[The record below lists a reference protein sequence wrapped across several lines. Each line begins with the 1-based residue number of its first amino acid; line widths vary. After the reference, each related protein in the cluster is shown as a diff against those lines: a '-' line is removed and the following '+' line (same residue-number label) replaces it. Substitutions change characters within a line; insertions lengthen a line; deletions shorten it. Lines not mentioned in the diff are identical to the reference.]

1 MKKIVMIAINVL
13 LAFGVQAQSLLNG
26 SFESKL
32 DGWKVSSLAVQSN
45 NAFSLKDGSN
55 YLEKWVSRGSAVG
68 NAKLSQTVSQLPAG
82 IYTLTVSAQN
92 IQETTPTEKQT
103 GAWIFADDEKVAVSE
118 AEDYSIS
125 VPVIT
130 GQLTV
135 GFEAVNATGNW
146 LALDNFRLECT
157 STSLGELRAELLKL
171 IEETEHYTDS
181 LMSETAMT
189 RLKQVISDAQTVY
202 DANVYDGIGE
212 AATALVQAQ
221 KDAQEAIFQYKK
233 DHATIDN
240 LLDVTSWVVNP
251 DFEDGFTGW
260 INSGMQIQ
268 SNNSFTQ
275 KNGDNYVEKWVSTGS
290 SAGDGSISQTL
301 VGLEPGIY
309 ILKAVG
315 QNIQE
320 KTPTVKQS
328 GVCLFGAQG
337 ETTVQTAGE
346 YTLQFTNI
354 DSKLTLGLRAENA
367 TGNWVCVDNFRLYYA
382 GWTME
387 ALKSE
392 LLKRIDN
399 AKSLSAEYMQK
410 TCKEELLKA
419 IETAEDV
426 YNSDNTPERYTS
438 VTDLLTEAVTNA
450 NNNIKA
456 YGALKDAISEA
467 EQTYADGVGTGAESF
482 KASIDEA
489 SNIYNLQ
496 EINADE
502 VYVAIENLK
511 DAGLRFKVDNATG
524 DVPVVI
530 TDTRY
535 ARGCIEAFGRST
547 ISGVAESE
555 ILERGF
561 VYSETN
567 PEPTIYDEKSTDY
580 LEYNGRI
587 YRMPMKPGTLY
598 YIRAYAMTTGYAVGY
613 GDVIRI
619 STLPKGNVT
628 WSYDYGSDDPA
639 QNSRIE
645 TAVSEATN
653 WWANYTS
660 INGFNLEAHWSPG
673 TPTADCGY
681 GGYMRIGTNMG
692 QRCGTVLHEMG
703 HGIGTGT
710 LDVWGGW
717 VQSPLRQT
725 INGDWCGDRANEAV
739 RFWENNDDIW
749 ICGAYDGGHWGIHNY
764 GQPYEDGGGS
774 TALWMN
780 KYAINGAHLEPGAWA
795 GPTDWNGTQHLFIG
809 NSIINQ
815 GFCEDGIIPVG
826 AWSGGSYLPAYVFE
840 HRDDV
845 KYYLTNEDAEYGRM
859 MSYLTEQADGSLQ
872 WISTD
877 GGAPTDDDMAAWYI
891 SFDASKQY
899 YQFRNAATGH
909 YISYSL
915 SGFNGFKAVDKV
927 DPDENENF
935 HMLRRRAADAGD
947 DVFRGYW
954 MMNPV
959 SRKCLTAYTSKGTG
973 AMDQDLYDKASNQRW
988 LILTADGADEL
999 NLKVA
1004 EKYRGLLAELIANLR
1019 NILQTPYV
1027 EKTEGADSHSELTAQ
1042 LDDVESRMNNE
1053 TSSSLL
1059 EQMYVTTYQSGIDY
1073 LDNVNPKDEAQ
1084 PFDITFIINN
1094 PSLKD
1099 DSKGW
1104 NGTPTHNYGCCE
1116 FYETEFDFNQTI
1128 TKMPKGYYKLT
1139 VQGFQRP
1146 GNASGAYSDFINNKN
1161 NVSTYVYIGTRKAQI
1176 NHIAVDAQSKKLGG
1190 TESAVGSPVKYVPND
1205 MKAASLYFDNDLY
1218 VNEVAYRQTIKDK
1231 DITFGL
1237 SCTSSNNYY
1246 WTIFTNFHLF
1256 YYGSLSPTGVD
1267 DEVKM
1272 DVDPTTD
1279 QTVYDLQGRKVVG
1292 DILRPGIYIRGG
1304 KKILVR

>member
-1 MKKIVMIAINVL
+1 MKKIVMIAINVV
-13 LAFGVQAQSLLNG
+13 LALSVQAQSLLNG
-26 SFESKL
+26 SFENGL
-32 DGWKVSSLAVQSN
+32 ENWDVSSLAVQSN
-45 NAFSLKDGSN
+45 DAFSLKAGSN

-92 IQETTPTEKQT
+92 IQENTPTDKQT
-103 GAWIFADDEKVAVSE
+103 GAWIFADDEKTIVSE
-118 AEDYSIS
+118 TGDYSVS

-135 GFEAVNATGNW
+135 GFEAVDATGNW

-157 STSLGELRAELLKL
+157 STSTEELRAELLQL
-171 IEETEHYTDS
+171 IEETECYTDS

-240 LLDVTSWVVNP
+240 LLDVTSWLSNP

-260 INSGMQIQ
+260 VNSGMQIQ

-275 KNGDNYVEKWVSTGS
+275 KNGDNYVEKWVSTGNF
-290 SAGDGSISQTL
+290 AGDGSISQTL
-301 VGLEPGIY
+301 VGLDPGIY
-309 ILKAVG
+309 ILKTVG

-328 GVCLFGAQG
+328 GVYLFGAQS
-337 ETTVQTAGE
+337 ETAVQTVGE

-354 DSKLTLGLRAENA
+354 DSKFTLGLRAENA
-367 TGNWVCVDNFRLYYA
+367 TGNWVCVDNFSLYYA

-399 AKSLSAEYMQK
+399 AKSLSVEYMQK
-410 TCKEELLKA
+410 SCNEELLKA
-419 IETAEDV
+419 IATAEEV
-426 YNSDNTPERYTS
+426 YQSDDTPERYTS
-438 VTDLLTEAVTNA
+438 VTDLLTETVTNA
-450 NNNIKA
+450 NNSIEA
-456 YGALKDAISEA
+456 YDALKTAISEA
-467 EQTYADGVGTGAESF
+467 EQTYADGQGTGAESF
-482 KASIDEA
+482 RESIDEA
-489 SNIYNLQ
+489 SNVYKLQ
-496 EINADE
+496 ETATDE
-502 VYVAIENLK
+502 VYAAIEKLN

-524 DVPVVI
+524 DVPVVV
-530 TDTRY
+530 TDKRY

-547 ISGVAESE
+547 ISGVADSE

-710 LDVWGGW
+710 LEVWGGW

-739 RFWENNDDIW
+739 RFWENNDDVW

-795 GPTDWNGTQHLFIG
+795 GPTDSNGTQHLFIG

-845 KYYLTNEDAEYGRM
+845 KYYLTSEDAEYGRM
-859 MSYLTEQADGSLQ
+859 LSYLTEQSDGTLK
-872 WISTD
+872 WIATD
-877 GGAPTDDDMAAWYI
+877 GGIPTDDMSAWYI

-927 DPDENENF
+927 EPDDNENF
-935 HMLRRRAADAGD
+935 HMLRRRAADAGED
-947 DVFRGYW
+947 LFRGYW

-959 SRKCLTAYTSKGTG
+959 SRKCLTAYTSEGTG

-988 LILTADGADEL
+988 MILTADGADKL
-999 NLKVA
+999 NSEVA
-1004 EKYRGLLAELIANLR
+1004 EKYRGLLTELIANLR

-1042 LDDVESRMNNE
+1042 LDDVERRMNDE
-1053 TSSSLL
+1053 TSSSIL

-1073 LDNVNPKDEAQ
+1073 LGNVNPKDEAQ
-1084 PFDITFIINN
+1084 PFDITFIIDN

-1099 DSKGW
+1099 NSKGW

-1116 FYETEFDFNQTI
+1116 FYEMEFDFNQTI
-1128 TKMPKGYYKLT
+1128 TNMPKGYYKLT

-1146 GNASGAYSDFINNKN
+1146 GNASGAYSDFINNQN

-1176 NHIAVDAQSKKLGG
+1176 NHIAVDAQSQKLGG
-1190 TESAVGSPVKYVPND
+1190 TESAVGSPVRYVPND

-1218 VNEVAYRQTIKDK
+1218 QNEVSFRQTIKDK
-1231 DITFGL
+1231 DITMGL
-1237 SCTSSNNYY
+1237 SCASSNNYY

-1272 DVDPTTD
+1272 DVDTTE
-1279 QTVYDLQGRKVVG
+1279 QPVYDLQGRRVVG